1 MSDKEQFARDRMRED
16 DFALELEYSEREYIL
31 REKTRTGPL
40 IDTDPGDEQ
49 PDINP
54 RKAHK
59 TQDNANRTFKQ
70 AIR

>member
-49 PDINP
+49 PEPTAERHNT
-54 RKAHK
+54 K
-59 TQDNANRTFKQ
+59 TTCQR
-70 AIR
+70 

>member
-49 PDINP
+49 PEKP
-54 RKAHK
+54 TGETAHK
-59 TQDNANRTFKQ
+59 TKVK
-70 AIR
+70 